1 LPTAGDERI
10 FDMTML
16 THNGGQLERGL
27 YSSERRD
34 PAAAAAAAA
43 RLATI
48 KRFFMHV
55 LMLLGAGTMMAAI
68 MALKVAV
75 YLPRFI
81 HH

>member
-1 LPTAGDERI
+1 
-10 FDMTML
+10 MTML
-16 THNGGQLERGL
+16 SHTGSPLERSL

-34 PAAAAAAAA
+34 AAAAAAA
-43 RLATI
+43 RPATI

-55 LMLLGAGTMMAAI
+55 LMLLGAGITMTAV

-75 YLPRFI
+75 YLPHII